1 MLEVIQDTLL
11 DTIKLLPFLFV
22 AFLIIEFIE
31 HKLSNKQENI
41 ISKSGKLGPIVGAL
55 LGAVPQCGFSVLA
68 TNIYLLKNLMKLF

>member
-55 LGAVPQCGFSVLA
+55 FRSRSAMWIFSFS
-68 TNIYLLKNLMKLF
+68 NKSICY

>member
-41 ISKSGKLGPIVGAL
+41 ISKYS
-55 LGAVPQCGFSVLA
+55 
-68 TNIYLLKNLMKLF
+68 